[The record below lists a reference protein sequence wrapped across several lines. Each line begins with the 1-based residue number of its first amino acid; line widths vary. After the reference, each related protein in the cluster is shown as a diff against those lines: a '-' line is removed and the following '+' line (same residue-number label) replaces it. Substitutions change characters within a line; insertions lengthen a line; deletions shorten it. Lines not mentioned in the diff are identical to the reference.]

1 MHHKFIGIDM
11 ELYIITIFG
20 ILFQLS
26 QALDNGLARTPP
38 MGWLAWERFRC
49 NIDCKNDPENCI
61 SEKLFMKM
69 ADLMVSEG
77 YLEAGYNIL
86 SLDDC
91 WLDHKRSSTGKL
103 QSDPIRFPSGIK
115 ALADYVHSKGLY
127 FGIYE
132 DYGNFTCGGYPGI
145 LYHLDTDAQTF
156 ADWGVD
162 YVKLDGCYAEPAQMD
177 QGYPEFGALLN
188 KTGRPMVYSCSW
200 PDYQIEEGIKPNY
213 TYIGSVCNLWRNFDD
228 IDDSWESVSS
238 IIDYYGDNQDELIP
252 VAGPGHWNDPDMLII
267 GNFGLSFEESRA
279 QMAIWS
285 VLASPLFMSVDL
297 RTIQPEMKA
306 ILLNKNVIAVN
317 QDPLGIQGRR
327 VYKKSGIEIWVKHV
341 LPTVKNSHSAAV
353 VVLNRR
359 TDGTPAHVSTTLRD
373 IGLDSSFGYQ
383 VKELFDGLNLGV
395 RRPDDLLA
403 FNVNPSGAVMVK
415 CTALSKK
422 KWVAK
427 YAAIFDNSM

>member
-1 MHHKFIGIDM
+1 MKF
-11 ELYIITIFG
+11 YILGVFT
-20 ILFQLS
+20 ILFQLN
-26 QALDNGLARTPP
+26 QALENGLARTPP

-49 NIDCKNDPENCI
+49 NTDCENDPENCI

-77 YLEAGYNIL
+77 YLEAGYNII

-103 QSDPIRFPSGIK
+103 QSDPSRFPSGIK
-115 ALADYVHSKGLY
+115 ALADYVHARGLL

-162 YVKLDGCYAEPAQMD
+162 YVKLDGCYADPAEMD

-188 KTGRPMVYSCSW
+188 RTGRPMVYSCSW

-213 TYIGSVCNLWRNFDD
+213 SYIGSVCNLWRNFDD
-228 IDDSWESVSS
+228 IDDSWASVSS
-238 IIDYYGDNQDELIP
+238 VIDYYGDNQDVLIP
-252 VAGPGHWNDPDMLII
+252 AAGPGHWNDPDMLVI

-279 QMAIWS
+279 QMAIWA
-285 VLASPLFMSVDL
+285 VLASPLMMSVDL
-297 RTIQPEMKA
+297 RTIQPDMKA

-327 VYKKSGIEIWVKHV
+327 VYKKSGIEIWVKPV
-341 LPTVKNSHSAAV
+341 LPTVGKSHSAAV
-353 VVLNRR
+353 VVFNRR
-359 TDGTPAHVSTTLRD
+359 IDGTPTRVSITLREL
-373 IGLDSSFGYQ
+373 GLDSAYGYQ
-383 VKELFDGLNLGV
+383 VQELFDGLNLGV
-395 RRPDDLLA
+395 RRPGDLLSL
-403 FNVNPSGAVMVK
+403 NVNPSGVVMVK

-422 KWVAK
+422 KWTAK
-427 YAAIFDNSM
+427 YAAIFDNTP